1 MNKFYLESLGCAK
14 NLVDSEHFAAI
25 LNQAGYQLTDD
36 VIGADIVFINTC
48 AFLASALEEL
58 EAVLDTVVDLK
69 QNKQVGRIIV
79 SGCVMNR
86 HADNFAESYP
96 EIDHWIG
103 LKDFDALAAILN
115 SNSSAVRASLEQGYH
130 AYLRISDGCENHCSY
145 CKIPSIRGKLQSV
158 PIETLVAEAT
168 QLAKRPVLGA
178 HKKAPYPQELILIA
192 QDSCLYGMDIY
203 GRQALPEL
211 IEQLHAIEGFKWI
224 RLMYLHPDHFQTEW
238 LSMFAKFP
246 KLLPYFEI
254 PIQHSETHLLKAM
267 NRRKGREELINMF
280 SAIKE
285 AIPQAVLRTTFITGF
300 PGETSKDEKALLKF
314 MQQVPLLHVGTF
326 AYSPEDGTPA
336 VEFPDR
342 PSPKT
347 AENRQNRIETE
358 WYSIQEERLQAYVD
372 KRVSVLVEAAVE
384 DKTGEYNGRAWFQAP
399 DIDGETIISAAKLYP
414 GDIVEVVIDDVIG
427 NTLFASLIKEDLND

>member
-96 EIDHWIG
+96 EVDHWIG

-158 PIETLVAEAT
+158 PIEALVAEAT

-347 AENRQNRIETE
+347 AENRQNRIETA
-358 WYSIQEERLQAYVD
+358 WQLIQEDRLAAYVD
-372 KRVSVLVEAAVE
+372 QRVSVLVEAVVE
-384 DKTGEYNGRAWFQAP
+384 DKKGEYRGRAWFQAP
-399 DIDGETIISAAKLYP
+399 EIDGETIITAAKLYP
-414 GDIVEVVIDDVIG
+414 GDMVEVLIDDVVG
-427 NTLFASLIKEDLND
+427 NTLFASLINEEKNE